1 MKPRVAYV
9 VKRYPRFSETF
20 IVNEILAHESVGVQI
35 DLFSLR
41 PPVDTHFQDL
51 ISRVRAPLTY
61 LSDGQVKATD
71 LWQSLRSAGELLHQ
85 RPESLEALLLEANT
99 LDAYCGIQLAVQCVK
114 RGIEHIHAHFAS
126 SAASVASLAS
136 SLSGIPFSITA
147 HAKDI
152 FHESVQ
158 PEELER
164 KLASARMTFTVSE
177 FNLQYL
183 RSNYPA
189 VSDRV
194 IRLYNGMHLDD
205 FAYSSPENRPPDIV
219 AVGRFVEKKGFEDLI
234 LACQELTRRGIDYS
248 CHLIGG
254 GELEGKLARMID
266 QFGLNDRVCLLGSQ
280 PQVKVK
286 EAIRHSAVM
295 AAPCVHGQDG
305 NRDGLPT
312 VLLEAMALGTP
323 CISTPVTGIP
333 EVVKHEVTG
342 LIVPEREPKELAN
355 ALELMIHRPDLRVRY
370 ASAARRLIEQ
380 DFDAKRN
387 AATQRHY
394 FGRHRAATEPTDRQ
408 LAAI

>member
-1 MKPRVAYV
+1 MP
-9 VKRYPRFSETF
+9 
-20 IVNEILAHESVGVQI
+20 
-35 DLFSLR
+35 
-41 PPVDTHFQDL
+41 
-51 ISRVRAPLTY
+51 
-61 LSDGQVKATD
+61 
-71 LWQSLRSAGELLHQ
+71 
-85 RPESLEALLLEANT
+85 

-136 SLSGIPFSITA
+136 ALSGIPFSITA

-158 PEELER
+158 PEELTR
-164 KLASARMTFTVSE
+164 KLATAQMTFTVSE

-189 VSDRV
+189 VSDRIV
-194 IRLYNGMHLDD
+194 RLYNGMHLDD
-205 FAYSSPENRPPDIV
+205 FAYVSPEKRPPDIV

-234 LACQELTRRGIDYS
+234 LACQELTRRGLDYS

-254 GELEGKLARMID
+254 GELEGKLASMID
-266 QFGLNDRVCLLGSQ
+266 QFGLSDRICLLGSQ

-312 VLLEAMALGTP
+312 VLLESMALGTP

-333 EVVKHEVTG
+333 EVVKHQVTG
-342 LIVPEREPKELAN
+342 LIVPERSPKDLAD
-355 ALELMIHRPDLRVRY
+355 ALELMISRPDLRVRY

-380 DFDAKRN
+380 DFDAKVN
-387 AATQRHY
+387 AATQRDY
-394 FGRHRAATEPTDRQ
+394 FGSLRAAAAPAERQ

>member
-20 IVNEILAHESVGVQI
+20 IVNEILAHESAGVQI

-61 LSDGQVKATD
+61 LSDGQVKAAD
-71 LWQSLRSAGELLHQ
+71 LWQSLRSAAKLLNQ
-85 RPESLEALLLEANT
+85 RPESIEALLMEANT

-126 SAASVASLAS
+126 SAASVACLAS
-136 SLSGIPFSITA
+136 SLSGIPYSITA

-158 PEELER
+158 PEELTR
-164 KLASARMTFTVSE
+164 KLGAAQMTFTVSE

-189 VSDRV
+189 VSDRIV
-194 IRLYNGMHLDD
+194 RLYNGMHLDD
-205 FAYSSPENRPPDIV
+205 FAYVSPEKRPPDIV
-219 AVGRFVEKKGFEDLI
+219 AVGRFVEKKGFDDLI

-254 GELEGKLARMID
+254 GELESKLASMID
-266 QFGLNDRVCLLGSQ
+266 HFGLGDRVCLLGSQ

-312 VLLEAMALGTP
+312 VLLESMALGTP

-333 EVVKHEVTG
+333 EVVKHQVTG
-342 LIVPEREPKELAN
+342 LIVPERSPKDLAD
-355 ALELMIHRPDLRVRY
+355 ALELMLNRPDLRVRY
-370 ASAARRLIEQ
+370 ASAARHLIEQ
-380 DFDAKRN
+380 DFDAKLN
-387 AATQRHY
+387 AATQRNY
-394 FGRHRAATEPTDRQ
+394 FGSHRAAAAPAERQ